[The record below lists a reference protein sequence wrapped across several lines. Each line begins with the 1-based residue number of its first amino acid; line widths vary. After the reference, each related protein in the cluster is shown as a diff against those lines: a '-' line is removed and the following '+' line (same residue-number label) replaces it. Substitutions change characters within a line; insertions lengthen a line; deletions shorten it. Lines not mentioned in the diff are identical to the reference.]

1 MLLSIQP
8 YLVEITVQSILF
20 SILQMNYYQ
29 FMQIII
35 TEGYGTID
43 FSFNF
48 RDYNNPTI
56 ASDDIAINY
65 KVMDGTID
73 AIIKLISGTA
83 LSSLEVSGSLAGPR
97 R

>member
-1 MLLSIQP
+1 MLLSNNL
-8 YLVEITVQSILF
+8 LVEITVSINLVLF
-20 SILQMNYYQ
+20 CKELLSIHANYQ
-29 FMQIII
+29 

-65 KVMDGTID
+65 KVMDGTVD